1 MKKYTKE
8 SNEKTKEELEKAVST
23 IRLEIS
29 KLQVEMGIAQ
39 KKNTNEIRN
48 KKKQLAVLL
57 TVLRQKK
64 V

>member
-1 MKKYTKE
+1 MRKFTKE
-8 SNEKTKEELEKAVST
+8 SNEKTKEELEKKIQDLRV
-23 IRLEIS
+23 EIA

-39 KKNTNEIRN
+39 KKNTNEIGI

-57 TVLRQKK
+57 TILRQKK

>member
-1 MKKYTKE
+1 MRKFTKE
-8 SNEKTKEELEKAVST
+8 SNEKTKEELEKSISS
-23 IRLEIS
+23 IRAEIA
-29 KLQVEMGIAQ
+29 KLQVEMGITQ
-39 KKNTNEIRN
+39 QKNTNAISN